1 MLVDGA
7 AVDTPAA
14 TTREGRTVKTLRGLL
29 RLLHFVGLAM
39 FLGGILGHIALEQ
52 LPGAEADAATI
63 VVLLSAQVH
72 STRVLM
78 MPGLFLLIVTGVWL
92 TVRYHGGFM
101 RVRWLTVHQV
111 LAVLILLNTALI
123 LGPIG
128 AHMLEVA
135 LALRP
140 DAFDLSAL
148 HELARQELT
157 FGPIN
162 LILTIAAIGVAVFRP
177 AFAQR
182 ARPIHK

>member
-1 MLVDGA
+1 
-7 AVDTPAA
+7 
-14 TTREGRTVKTLRGLL
+14 
-29 RLLHFVGLAM
+29 
-39 FLGGILGHIALEQ
+39 
-52 LPGAEADAATI
+52 
-63 VVLLSAQVH
+63 
-72 STRVLM
+72 
-78 MPGLFLLIVTGVWL
+78 MPL
-92 TVRYHGGFM
+92 
-101 RVRWLTVHQV
+101 

-128 AHMLEVA
+128 THMLEVA